1 MAPRRKNSGTAKRSA
16 PSRRSSGGKRRGRF
30 GNAGF
35 LLLWLLAAFGVHSA
49 LRQWW
54 PGYAGR
60 AREVEKTALRLV
72 RLLDARLRL
81 FGNADSAVVVKTAEA
96 ALHSPFDNL
105 KMGVPSWNCDIILDR
120 EGYALGYSKHYQQP
134 LWVSYKLTAAEAS
147 NGKARRTENF
157 RTDPMIPGG
166 SAAPEDYQ
174 GAFYDRGH
182 LAPAAD
188 MTFSLQ
194 AMSESFLLSNVS
206 PQKAEFNAGIWR
218 ELEAQVRQF
227 AAANGEVYV
236 VTGPIFQPGKP
247 VVTIGASRVA
257 VPHAYYKV
265 VLDATPPDCRA
276 IGFILPHRGSDRP
289 LREFAVTVD
298 TVERAT
304 GLNFFDRLDPEL
316 ERKLE
321 SECDFSRWTH

>member
-1 MAPRRKNSGTAKRSA
+1 MPPRRKSSGTPQSPAA
-16 PSRRSSGGKRRGRF
+16 SRRSSGGKRRGRF

-49 LRQWW
+49 LRQWL
-54 PGYAGR
+54 PGYAER
-60 AREVEKTALRLV
+60 AHEVEKTASRLI
-72 RLLDARLRL
+72 RMLDAKLRL
-81 FGNADSAVVVKTAEA
+81 FGNADSAIIIKTPEDV
-96 ALHSPFDNL
+96 LRSPCDNL
-105 KMGVPSWNCDIILDR
+105 KMGVPSWSCDIILDR
-120 EGYALGYSKHYQQP
+120 EGYALGYSERYEQP
-134 LWVSYKLTAAEAS
+134 LWVSYKLTIAEAS
-147 NGKARRTENF
+147 SGKARRSENF
-157 RTDPMIPGG
+157 RADPMIPGG
-166 SAAPEDYQ
+166 SAEPEDYQ

-206 PQKAEFNAGIWR
+206 PQKAEFNSGIWR

-227 AAANGEVYV
+227 AATNGEIYV

-247 VVTIGASRVA
+247 VVTIGAGHVA

-265 VLDATPPDCRA
+265 VLDATPPDCKA

-298 TVERAT
+298 AVERAT